1 MIRPPRWLLSLLL
14 ALSFVAAGGASAQ
27 SNVVREK
34 LPEAPKKDPQ
44 LTKLPVLLQPVKA
57 DYPPDALAEGKQADV
72 GTQVE
77 IGPDGR
83 VWSVEI
89 TAPAGPAF
97 DSAALSAIAGFVF
110 SPAEF
115 DGVPTSVKI
124 GYVYHFILD
133 KKVTKVTETVDKDP
147 DAGTVKGSVKEAGT
161 RRPIPAAEVTIPKFG
176 LSAVAD
182 ANGDFAIADVPPGK
196 LEVYASAPAFAE
208 GRIRFTL
215 EKKATADETI
225 YLRRTLVGELSAT
238 IVGEKP
244 REAPTRRTLTREELS
259 NVPGSLNDPIRAVQN
274 LPGLA
279 RAPFLGGALL
289 VRGSPPGDTGIYFDG
304 ARIPILYHFLGGPS
318 VISEELLD
326 RIDFY
331 PGGFGSYYGRNLT
344 GALDVKSHR
353 GDATGLHGSASVDL
367 LQATAFVEGPIEKD
381 TRVAIA
387 ARRSYIDVIL
397 PLFLPNDPKTGVTV
411 VTPIYYDYQARIDH
425 RFGNGDDLSLL
436 IFGSDDKL
444 TITQKGGKVNSD
456 LSLDTHVGFHRIQ
469 ASYKHAVNADLNVT
483 VSPSFGYSQ
492 QSFSTAG
499 GGAGTFALP
508 QTGRL
513 IDWSGGL
520 RFESRYR
527 PKLGQGAPAVEFR
540 AGLDVLFDRYKYE
553 ADIQSSLDIRSLGL
567 PITQQETFAR
577 VQPFTQLGEYVEAEI
592 KLGKLTLTPG
602 LRFDQIH
609 WNGNTTATVDPRLWG
624 RYELTGATAVKAY
637 VGLYH
642 QPPSPLQVDDTLGNP
657 KLSNAYAG
665 QVGLGVEHRFDDVWN
680 ATGEVFYSRR
690 ADLISTVPAEVRNG
704 AIYNPLVDNVGVG
717 RAYGFELMIRREIT
731 SKLYGWLAYTLSRSQ
746 IIPRPTLEW
755 RAFNFDQP
763 HILTLVVGYRPSVGW
778 ELSSRY
784 RLVSGNPTAPI
795 NGAVLDADSGSYVAD
810 RGTVGDARLPFFS
823 QLDARAQ
830 YTWTYTLWQLS
841 LYLDVQNV
849 LNQKNEEL
857 HLYDYRFRAQG
868 GISGLPILPT
878 LGVKGKF

>member
-1 MIRPPRWLLSLLL
+1 LPRLL
-14 ALSFVAAGGASAQ
+14 ALSFASAALLGTGAWPQ
-27 SNVVREK
+27 SNVVRER
-34 LPEAPKKDPQ
+34 LPEQPKKEPQ
-44 LTKLPVLLQPVKA
+44 LTKMPALQGPKRA
-57 DYPPDALAEGKQADV
+57 EYPAAALAAGQQADV
-72 GTQVE
+72 ATRID

-83 VWSVEI
+83 VSRVEI
-89 TAPAGPAF
+89 QTSAGPEF
-97 DSAALSAIAGFVF
+97 DAAAMAAIAGFVF

-115 DGVPTSVKI
+115 DGVPAPVRI
-124 GYVYHFILD
+124 GYVYHFVIN
-133 KKVTKVTETVDKDP
+133 KTVTKVTETAPRDP
-147 DAGTVKGSVKEAGT
+147 DAGSVRGSVREAGT
-161 RRPIPAAEVTIPKFG
+161 RRPIPAAEISIPKLG
-176 LSAVAD
+176 LNAVAD
-182 ANGDFAIADVPPGK
+182 ASGNFAFRDVTPGK
-196 LEVYASAPAFAE
+196 LELFASAPGFAE
-208 GRIRFTL
+208 GRARITL
-215 EKKATADETI
+215 EKKGDAEETV

-244 REAPTRRTLTREELS
+244 REAPTRRTLTREELQ

-353 GDATGLHGSASVDL
+353 GDATGIHGSASVDL

-387 ARRSYIDVIL
+387 ARRSYIDAIL

-444 TITQKGGKVNSD
+444 TITQKGGKLNND
-456 LSLDTHVGFHRIQ
+456 ISLDTHVGFHRLQ
-469 ASYKHAVNADLNVT
+469 AAYKHSISSDFTVL
-483 VSPSFGYSQ
+483 VSPSLGYTQ

-499 GGAGTFALP
+499 GGSGTFALP

-520 RFESRYR
+520 RVETRYR
-527 PKLGQGAPAVEFR
+527 PKQGQGGPSVELR
-540 AGLDVLFDRYKYE
+540 AGLDLLFDRYKYE

-567 PITQQETFAR
+567 PITEQKTFAR
-577 VQPFTQLGEYVEAEI
+577 VQPFTQLGEYVEAEVNF
-592 KLGKLTLTPG
+592 GRLTFTPG

-624 RYELTGATAVKAY
+624 RYELTDSTAMKAY

-665 QVGLGVEHRFDDVWN
+665 QVGLGVEHRFDEVWN
-680 ATGEVFYSRR
+680 ATGEVFYNRR

-704 AIYNPLVDNVGVG
+704 QVYNPINDNVGVG
-717 RAYGFELMIRREIT
+717 RAFGFELMVRREIT

-746 IIPRPTLEW
+746 IIPRPTLQW

-784 RLVSGNPTAPI
+784 RLVSGNPTAPVK
-795 NGAVLDADSGSYVAD
+795 GAVLDADTGSFVAD
-810 RGTVGDARLPFFS
+810 RGTVGDARLPVFS

-849 LNQKNEEL
+849 LNQKNEEI
-857 HLYDYRFRAQG
+857 HLYDYRYRAQG